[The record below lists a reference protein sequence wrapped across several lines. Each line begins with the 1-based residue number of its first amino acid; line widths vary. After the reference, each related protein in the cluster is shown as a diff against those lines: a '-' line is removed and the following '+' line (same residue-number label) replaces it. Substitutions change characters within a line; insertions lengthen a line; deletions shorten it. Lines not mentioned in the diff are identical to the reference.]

1 MASFY
6 PGSETLA
13 SLQTS
18 DIGVLLDV
26 DSPLGRTHIESTNSP
41 SSTALPL
48 MPNLQSSLGD
58 TDLGSVGETSLPLK
72 MSSHQFDPTALLN
85 PRSLYKKPE
94 TASTEMAATNDSLVS
109 HNMST
114 LQKPIPAMT
123 WDFSATFSEHDEL
136 GQGQE
141 MGLGTFIDNV
151 HNVAHREIPPSKK
164 VRRLPH
170 SITARAVMSQNMWQ
184 NSVSWHRKVVLQW
197 SI

>member
-1 MASFY
+1 
-6 PGSETLA
+6 
-13 SLQTS
+13 
-18 DIGVLLDV
+18 
-26 DSPLGRTHIESTNSP
+26 
-41 SSTALPL
+41 

-164 VRRLPH
+164 VKREHESGQKATTFNH
-170 SITARAVMSQNMWQ
+170 SKGGDVSEHVAEQRKLAQKSGASVVDLTEGMYASQVFVQSLIQHLKMTT
-184 NSVSWHRKVVLQW
+184 SFL
-197 SI
+197 